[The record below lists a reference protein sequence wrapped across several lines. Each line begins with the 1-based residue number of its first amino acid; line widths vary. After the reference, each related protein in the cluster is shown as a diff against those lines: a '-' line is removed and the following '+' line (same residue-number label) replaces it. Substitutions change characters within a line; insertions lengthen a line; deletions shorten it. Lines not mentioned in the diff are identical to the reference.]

1 MSTYKLVCPCCNSS
15 MRIRTSEGQTPC
27 FRSMYSECTNLL
39 CGATFSGSLVWE
51 YQLSP
56 SGIDRPLTV
65 LPMAPTKVRLLARR
79 NLTANNDQPDLL
91 DQLEMEA
98 TSA

>member
-1 MSTYKLVCPCCNSS
+1 MSTYKLVCPCCHSS

-56 SGIDRPLTV
+56 SGIEQPLTI
-65 LPMAPTKVRLLARR
+65 LPTAPSKVRLLARQ
-79 NLTANNDQPDLL
+79 NLTTKNNQPDLL
-91 DQLEMEA
+91 DQMEMERA
-98 TSA
+98 

>member
-27 FRSMYSECTNLL
+27 FRSMYSECNNLL

-79 NLTANNDQPDLL
+79 NLATNTTQPDLL
-91 DQLEMEA
+91 DQLEMERA
-98 TSA
+98 

>member
-1 MSTYKLVCPCCNSS
+1 M
-15 MRIRTSEGQTPC
+15 RTSEGQTPC
-27 FRSMYSECTNLL
+27 FRSVYSECTSFL

-56 SGIDRPLTV
+56 TGLEHPLLV

-79 NLTANNDQPDLL
+79 NLMPATTQPDLL
-91 DQLEMEA
+91 DQMEKEQA
-98 TSA
+98 

>member
-1 MSTYKLVCPCCNSS
+1 
-15 MRIRTSEGQTPC
+15 
-27 FRSMYSECTNLL
+27 MYSECTNLL

-79 NLTANNDQPDLL
+79 NLTVNNDQPDLL
-91 DQLEMEA
+91 DQLEMERA
-98 TSA
+98 

>member
-1 MSTYKLVCPCCNSS
+1 

-56 SGIDRPLTV
+56 SGIERPLTV
-65 LPMAPTKVRLLARR
+65 LPMAPTKVRLLARQ
-79 NLTANNDQPDLL
+79 NLKSKNDQPDLL
-91 DQLEMEA
+91 DQLEVEA
-98 TSA
+98 EPE